1 MFAPLLGGVGAGRF
15 MESLHSLLRM
25 RWDPEPTPD
34 PSQEGNGQDA
44 VYRLIPSWEG
54 WGVGRF
60 MESTAGRRRWRPCLK
75 ECER

>member
-1 MFAPLLGGVGAGRF
+1 MFAPPWEGWEVGRF

-44 VYRLIPSWEG
+44 VDRLIPSWEG
-54 WGVGRF
+54 WEVGRF
-60 MESTAGRRRWRPCLK
+60 MESKAGRRRRRP
-75 ECER
+75 